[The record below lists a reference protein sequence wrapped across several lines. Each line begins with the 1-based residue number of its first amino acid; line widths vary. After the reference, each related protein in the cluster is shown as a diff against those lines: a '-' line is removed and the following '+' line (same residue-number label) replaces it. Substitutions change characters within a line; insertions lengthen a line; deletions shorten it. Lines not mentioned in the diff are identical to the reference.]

1 MLKIYKNSKGTWQF
15 PISMGMVML
24 IFLASVMP
32 GRALSQTLIRGT
44 VTEAPAGT
52 PLPGVSVRVK
62 GTGTGTTTSA
72 NGNYSIQ
79 AKPTDVLVFTF
90 LGLKAQEITVGTRT
104 TINVALSGDATSLN
118 EVVVIGYGAVAKPD
132 LTGSVGV
139 VDVEDMA
146 KAPVGSFAEALA
158 GRVAG
163 VQVNASDGQPG
174 AGINITIRGAGSLTQ
189 STSPLYVID
198 GFPVE
203 DPDPESINPEEI
215 ESMTIL
221 KDASS
226 TAVYGS
232 RGANGVIV
240 ITTKRG
246 KVGKPVVTFSTS
258 LGVQPTPE
266 PMELMSPY
274 EFVKYQ
280 QELNPSSFNT
290 PAYFA
295 YDAALGRNKTLED
308 YRNVEGI
315 NFQDHVLRTGS
326 IQNHNLALRG
336 GTEQTRYSISGSLFD
351 QKGTII
357 NTGMDRYSGRVTI
370 DQTISKKIKAGITGN
385 YSGYKQSGQV
395 INQAAT
401 TANNPTAYVLARA
414 WMYRPITP
422 KVDQDLLGEVIDQ
435 DAINASDFRVNPFI
449 DLQNQH
455 QITKTNLL
463 NGDAYLTYDII
474 KDLQFKTTAG
484 LRRDAQLQERFYN
497 TKTSQGGPSPNNN
510 NGVNGSIRNII
521 RTSFSNENS
530 LNYKKTFNN
539 DHTITALGIFSI
551 NSFDRTD
558 DGYSG
563 RLLPNENLG
572 IDGLDEGV
580 SYNPISSASRNTMA
594 SYTTRLDYNYKSKYL
609 LTGVFRAD
617 GSSKFVDHWG
627 YFPGAAIAWNMQKED
642 FFAKIFPRVSTSKL
656 RMSYGSNGNNRVGDF
671 DTYKRL
677 DQTLDGYSFNNGA
690 PIGAIYVSAVGNPE
704 LEWEKVNTVD
714 LGYELGL
721 FKDRVALEI
730 DLYRKTT
737 ENLLLN
743 ATLPPTTGYGSAIKN
758 IGKLRNDGLEFT
770 LNTVNISNKD
780 FSWESNFNISFNK
793 NEVMA
798 LTRGQQSLLTNA
810 TYVSQFNR
818 PLYMAEIGKPA
829 GLMIGYI
836 WEGNYQYSD
845 FDETSPGVYVLKPS
859 VPTNGAVRNTIQ
871 PGDIKYRDM
880 NGDGIMNESDFA
892 IIGRGQPIH
901 TGGFSNNFSYKA
913 FSLNVFFQWSY
924 GNDVYNANRL
934 LLEGNSNGFANI
946 NQFASYA
953 NRWSPENQTN
963 ANYRTRG
970 QGPIGFFSSRVVEDG
985 SFLRLKT
992 VALNYVIPARYIK
1005 RAYLSNLS
1013 LNVSAQNLATWTNY
1027 SGMDPEVSVRN
1038 NVLTPGFDYSSYP
1051 KSPMVA
1057 FGLKASF

>member
-1 MLKIYKNSKGTWQF
+1 
-15 PISMGMVML
+15 
-24 IFLASVMP
+24 
-32 GRALSQTLIRGT
+32 
-44 VTEAPAGT
+44 
-52 PLPGVSVRVK
+52 
-62 GTGTGTTTSA
+62 
-72 NGNYSIQ
+72 
-79 AKPTDVLVFTF
+79 
-90 LGLKAQEITVGTRT
+90 
-104 TINVALSGDATSLN
+104 
-118 EVVVIGYGAVAKPD
+118 
-132 LTGSVGV
+132 
-139 VDVEDMA
+139 
-146 KAPVGSFAEALA
+146 
-158 GRVAG
+158 
-163 VQVNASDGQPG
+163 
-174 AGINITIRGAGSLTQ
+174 
-189 STSPLYVID
+189 
-198 GFPVE
+198 
-203 DPDPESINPEEI
+203 
-215 ESMTIL
+215 MTIL

-627 YFPGAAIAWNMQKED
+627 YFPGAAIAWNMQ
-642 FFAKIFPRVSTSKL
+642 
-656 RMSYGSNGNNRVGDF
+656 
-671 DTYKRL
+671 
-677 DQTLDGYSFNNGA
+677 
-690 PIGAIYVSAVGNPE
+690 
-704 LEWEKVNTVD
+704 
-714 LGYELGL
+714 
-721 FKDRVALEI
+721 
-730 DLYRKTT
+730 RKTS
-737 ENLLLN
+737 LLKFFRVY
-743 ATLPPTTGYGSAIKN
+743 LPPSS
-758 IGKLRNDGLEFT
+758 GLPT
-770 LNTVNISNKD
+770 
-780 FSWESNFNISFNK
+780 
-793 NEVMA
+793 
-798 LTRGQQSLLTNA
+798 
-810 TYVSQFNR
+810 
-818 PLYMAEIGKPA
+818 AE
-829 GLMIGYI
+829 
-836 WEGNYQYSD
+836 
-845 FDETSPGVYVLKPS
+845 T
-859 VPTNGAVRNTIQ
+859 
-871 PGDIKYRDM
+871 
-880 NGDGIMNESDFA
+880 
-892 IIGRGQPIH
+892 
-901 TGGFSNNFSYKA
+901 
-913 FSLNVFFQWSY
+913 
-924 GNDVYNANRL
+924 
-934 LLEGNSNGFANI
+934 
-946 NQFASYA
+946 
-953 NRWSPENQTN
+953 
-963 ANYRTRG
+963 
-970 QGPIGFFSSRVVEDG
+970 
-985 SFLRLKT
+985 
-992 VALNYVIPARYIK
+992 
-1005 RAYLSNLS
+1005 
-1013 LNVSAQNLATWTNY
+1013 
-1027 SGMDPEVSVRN
+1027 
-1038 NVLTPGFDYSSYP
+1038 
-1051 KSPMVA
+1051 
-1057 FGLKASF
+1057 